1 MTSTILPISTSRFTH
16 VQTVATWSSIEGIDS
31 YSFSHSCF
39 HKHIG
44 CTCFFIVTDITEMKS
59 HALASCGAWLSG
71 GGGEMS
77 RVSRR
82 SGLQLTVLLVL
93 LALLFFP
100 AVCEH
105 ASWISTSPIKMRL
118 RARLHKSW
126 LFLKDLL
133 WAAGSHPC
141 LCFLLNFSLLTWLDS
156 NLLLLLR
163 LDRLILSLGLVAW
176 PFTWQK
182 QLRGEMVHLA
192 HRSWGHMVH
201 HD

>member
-1 MTSTILPISTSRFTH
+1 MGKNNVCTIAPNNMTSTILPISTSRFTH
-16 VQTVATWSSIEGIDS
+16 VQTVATWSSIEGIYS

-59 HALASCGAWLSG
+59 HALASWGARLSG

-82 SGLQLTVLLVL
+82 SGLHSLSCWFYLHFCSLQL
-93 LALLFFP
+93 
-100 AVCEH
+100 CEH

-163 LDRLILSLGLVAW
+163 LDCLILSPWVSC
-176 PFTWQK
+176 
-182 QLRGEMVHLA
+182 LA
-192 HRSWGHMVH
+192 LYLTKAT
-201 HD
+201 